1 MENVVTL
8 LFFLFRYMNT
18 PLHQPASMAPLTL
31 GFSPCPNDT
40 FIFDAMIHGGMDT
53 EQLSFN
59 YVMEDVETLNQWAF
73 EGKLDITKLSYNTL
87 LKVSDKYALLD
98 SGSALGRGVG
108 PLVICTEATA
118 ASIDNLEEYLSNA
131 RIAIPGMHTTANLL
145 FSLAYPAAKNK
156 TEVLFSEIE
165 GRVLSGEFDCGLV
178 IHESRF
184 TYKQRGLEKLMDMGD
199 WWEKTSGSAI
209 PLGGICIRRD
219 IPKETALKVEA
230 LIRKSLKLSWSNY
243 PELSAFVKNNAQ
255 EMEEEVMRKHI
266 NLYVNDYSI
275 SLGTEGRKAVD
286 TLFSIAKENGLTQA
300 EASHV
305 YL

>member
-1 MENVVTL
+1 MTTAAGKQEHLTL
-8 LFFLFRYMNT
+8 LTM
-18 PLHQPASMAPLTL
+18 

-40 FIFDAMIHGGMDT
+40 FIFDALVNKGMDT
-53 EQLSFN
+53 QSLQFD

-87 LKVSDKYALLD
+87 LKVTGTYALLD

-108 PLVICTEATA
+108 PLVICTEASA
-118 ASIDNLEEYLSNA
+118 LKAKDLETFLNNA
-131 RIAIPGMHTTANLL
+131 RIAIPGRHTTANLL
-145 FSLAYPAAKNK
+145 FSLAYPRAMNK

-165 GRVLSGEFDCGLV
+165 ERVLSGEFDCGLV

-184 TYKQRGLEKLMDMGD
+184 TYRQRRLEKLMDMGD

-219 IPKETALKVEA
+219 IPYETAVQVQDM
-230 LIRKSLKLSWSNY
+230 IRKSLELSWNSY
-243 PELSAFVKNNAQ
+243 PELSDFVKSNAQ
-255 EMEEEVMRKHI
+255 EMEEAVMRQHI
-266 NLYVNDYSI
+266 ELYVNDYSI

-286 TLFSIAKENGLTQA
+286 TLFSKAKENGLIRHTDTGI
-300 EASHV
+300 

>member
-8 LFFLFRYMNT
+8 LFFLFRYMNM
-18 PLHQPASMAPLTL
+18 PLNEPGPGATLTL

-40 FIFDAMIHGGMDT
+40 FIFDAMINEGMDT

-108 PLVICTEATA
+108 PLVICTQSTA
-118 ASIDNLEEYLSNA
+118 ANIDNLEDFLNKA
-131 RIAIPGMHTTANLL
+131 RIAIPGIHTTANLL
-145 FSLAYPAAKNK
+145 FSLAYPDAKNK

-165 GRVLSGEFDCGLV
+165 GSVLNGEFDCGLV

-219 IPKETALKVEA
+219 IPKEMALKVEA
-230 LIRKSLKLSWSNY
+230 LIRKSLELSWNSY
-243 PELSAFVKNNAQ
+243 PQLSAFVKDNAQ

-286 TLFSIAKENGLTQA
+286 TLFSIARENGLTQA
-300 EASHV
+300 EASTV

>member
-1 MENVVTL
+1 MNMPLNQPTSVATL
-8 LFFLFRYMNT
+8 
-18 PLHQPASMAPLTL
+18 SL

-40 FIFDAMIHGGMDT
+40 FIFDAMINEGMDT

-87 LKVSDKYALLD
+87 LQVSDKYALLD

-108 PLVICTEATA
+108 PLVICTEATETN
-118 ASIDNLEEYLSNA
+118 IDNLEAFLNNA
-131 RIAIPGMHTTANLL
+131 KIAIPGKHTTANLL
-145 FSLAYPAAKNK
+145 FSLAYPDAKNK
-156 TEVLFSEIE
+156 TEVLFSDIE
-165 GRVLSGEFDCGLV
+165 ERVLSGEFDCGLV

-184 TYKQRGLEKLMDMGD
+184 TYRQRGLEKLMDMGD

-219 IPKETALKVEA
+219 IPKETSLKVEA
-230 LIRKSLKLSWSNY
+230 LIRKSLELSWNNY

-300 EASHV
+300 EAKDV

>member
-1 MENVVTL
+1 MTNIAAAG
-8 LFFLFRYMNT
+8 NG
-18 PLHQPASMAPLTL
+18 PAQKLTL

-40 FIFDAMIHGGMDT
+40 FIFDAMVNSGMDT
-53 EQLSFN
+53 ADLQFD

-87 LKVSDKYALLD
+87 LKVTDKYALMD

-108 PLVICTEATA
+108 PLLICTQAVA
-118 ASIDNLEEYLSNA
+118 NGIDDLPAFLSQA
-131 RIAIPGMHTTANLL
+131 RIAIPGTNTTANLL
-145 FSLAYPAAKNK
+145 FSLAYPDAKHK
-156 TEVLFSEIE
+156 TEVLFSDIE
-165 GRVLSGEFDCGLV
+165 DKVLKGEFDCGLV

-199 WWEKTSGSAI
+199 WWEKTSGAAI

-219 IPKETALKVEA
+219 IPEDTARKVES
-230 LIRKSLKLSWSNY
+230 LIRKSLELSWDSY

-286 TLFSIAKENGLTQA
+286 TLFSKAREHGFTTSDAAGI
-300 EASHV
+300 